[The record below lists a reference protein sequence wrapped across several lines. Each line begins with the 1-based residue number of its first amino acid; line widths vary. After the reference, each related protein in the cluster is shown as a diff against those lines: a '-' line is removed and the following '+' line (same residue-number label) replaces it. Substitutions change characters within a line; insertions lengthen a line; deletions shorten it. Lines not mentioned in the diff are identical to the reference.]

1 MTPINHDDQLP
12 DAAQAAQVLRTSVA
26 NFLRLQRIG
35 LGPKCVTIDGAD
47 FWRRSTLDAYALEHT
62 PRGVRR
68 ADTDTRVA

>member
-1 MTPINHDDQLP
+1 MTDAQLQL
-12 DAAQAAQVLRTSVA
+12 DAAQAAQVLQTSVA

-35 LGPKCVTIDGAD
+35 LGPKPVSVDGEQ

-68 ADTDTRVA
+68 TATVA